1 MDEISVEAL
10 ITIDEPSELSAC
22 SLADLRTV
30 RDDYQEVE
38 NGLSYAR
45 RIVQGRLDTVS
56 VELERRAAEDPDT
69 DLVHRL
75 PSALAAHTR
84 GPGLPRPGQDLD
96 PPAWADDIVGEL
108 DSILGPALLGELS
121 NVPDGELRA
130 AASSIA
136 DLERRLSAARQDI
149 HVRIDRVQDEIV
161 SRYRA
166 GASVDDL
173 LN

>member
-1 MDEISVEAL
+1 
-10 ITIDEPSELSAC
+10 
-22 SLADLRTV
+22 
-30 RDDYQEVE
+30 
-38 NGLSYAR
+38 
-45 RIVQGRLDTVS
+45 
-56 VELERRAAEDPDT
+56 
-69 DLVHRL
+69 VHRL

-96 PPAWADDIVGEL
+96 PPAWADDIVAEL

-149 HVRIDRVQDEIV
+149 HARIDRVQDEIV

>member
-1 MDEISVEAL
+1 MQISVEQL
-10 ITIDEPSELSAC
+10 ITVDEPADLSVC
-22 SLADLRTV
+22 TLADLRAV
-30 RDDYQEVE
+30 RDDYQAVE

-56 VELERRAAEDPDT
+56 VELERRAEGDPDT

-75 PSALAAHTR
+75 PAALAAHTR

-96 PPAWADDIVGEL
+96 PPAWADAVVADL
-108 DSILGPALLGELS
+108 DGILGPTELGELS
-121 NVPDGELRA
+121 TVPDDELTA
-130 AASSIA
+130 AAA
-136 DLERRLSAARQDI
+136 AVAELEQRISAARQDI
-149 HVRIDRVQDEIV
+149 HRRIDRVQSEIV

-173 LN
+173 LI

>member
-1 MDEISVEAL
+1 MVDISVEEL
-10 ITIDEPSELSAC
+10 VTIDEPTDLSVC
-22 SLADLRTV
+22 SLPELRSV
-30 RDDYQEVE
+30 RDDYQQVE

-56 VELERRAAEDPDT
+56 VEMERRSERDPDT

-75 PSALAAHTR
+75 PSALASHTR

-96 PPAWADDIVGEL
+96 PPGWADGIVAEL
-108 DSILGPALLGELS
+108 DSVLGPAALGQLSAVPAEEL
-121 NVPDGELRA
+121 VGAVA
-130 AASSIA
+130 AIA
-136 DLERRLSAARQDI
+136 DLERRLSEARQDV
-149 HVRIDRVQDEIV
+149 HRRIDRIQDEIV

-173 LN
+173 LA